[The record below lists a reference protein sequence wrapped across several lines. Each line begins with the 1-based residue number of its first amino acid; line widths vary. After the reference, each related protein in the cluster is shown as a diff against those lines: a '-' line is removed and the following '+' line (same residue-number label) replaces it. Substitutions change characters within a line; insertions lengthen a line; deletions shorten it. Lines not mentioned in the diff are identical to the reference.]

1 MVDPL
6 THWTQLVVAVMTS
19 VFASSGLWAFIAK
32 RGEKHSASMQL
43 ILGLAHERL
52 VEIGMR
58 HIRRGWITHDEY
70 EDYIKYLYAP
80 YSTFGGNG
88 LAERI
93 MKEVS
98 NLPIRTQSPV
108 RAMLEERAQEYGDP
122 NKPYGD

>member
-1 MVDPL
+1 
-6 THWTQLVVAVMTS
+6 
-19 VFASSGLWAFIAK
+19 
-32 RGEKHSASMQL
+32 MQL

-52 VEIGMR
+52 VVIGMR

-70 EDYIKYLYAP
+70 EDYSKYLYAP

-108 RAMLEERAQEYGDP
+108 RAMLEKRAQEYGDP